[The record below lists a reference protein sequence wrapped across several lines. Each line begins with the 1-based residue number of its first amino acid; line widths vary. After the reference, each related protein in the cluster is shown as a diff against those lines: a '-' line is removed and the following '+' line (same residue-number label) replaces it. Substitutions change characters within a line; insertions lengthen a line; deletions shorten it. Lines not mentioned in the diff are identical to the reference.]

1 MGGAD
6 AVFSALADP
15 TRREIAEL
23 IGRHG
28 EATASRLAAEL
39 PITRQAVHK
48 HLAALSAAKLV
59 DERRAGR
66 EVLYRL
72 TPEPMSEAMEWMTA
86 VGGEWDKR
94 LAALRRHLAS

>member
-1 MGGAD
+1 MSPAD

-28 EATASRLAAEL
+28 EASASRLATEL
-39 PITRQAVHK
+39 PITRQAVQK
-48 HLAALSAAKLV
+48 HLATLAAANLV
-59 DERRAGR
+59 AERREGR

-72 TPEPMSEAMEWMTA
+72 TPAPMSEAMAWMTR
-86 VGGEWDKR
+86 VGAEWDTR
-94 LAALRRHLAS
+94 LAALKRHVS